1 MNMRYIK
8 RGIAMVV
15 TFTVILAWSVIAL
28 AAGDA
33 NEAVNE
39 ARKGVLQIN
48 LLYVDDNGS
57 EHLIQGGSGFLIGE
71 TPGADHIIT
80 NAHVVNMS
88 DELKVAAGGV
98 FGADFFSGD
107 VELKVK
113 VVVKRDVQI
122 NAAVVN
128 QSEAMDFAILKLE
141 QPIYDRTPLVLNT
154 DMDKVIATDNVY
166 ALGFPAA
173 IEIAQ
178 DATYYTSGDVNVMAG
193 IVSKMTSLDSVGY
206 IQHSAVLSGGN
217 SGGPLVNSKG
227 EVIGLNR
234 ANVDDTYF
242 YSVQIS
248 EITEILDMLGIVY
261 QEAEAGQE
269 SAQEDAIGNGEA
281 DKTVLS
287 RELAAA
293 QLKDLSRYSKDSA
306 MALASAIANGN
317 LVVANADATQTEV
330 DSALVIL
337 QYAQAGLAEKEEG
350 NLTVVI
356 IAAVAVVIILGIV
369 AAVFVTLSG
378 GKKKKEAAASP
389 RATYPGGIP
398 RPYGLQEMPGPQ
410 SARPISPSVDTPFRP
425 AGMPGQGAGE
435 TSVLNGGA
443 GETSVLGGG
452 AQRGSASLT
461 RLRNAEHI
469 NISKLIFKIGKERSK
484 VDYCIPD
491 NSSISRHH
499 ATIQNRGGVYFLS
512 DNGSTNATF
521 LNGNRVEPG
530 REARLENGDRFKLAD
545 EEFEF
550 RC

>member
-1 MNMRYIK
+1 MRYIK

-15 TFTVILAWSVIAL
+15 AFTMVLAWSVSTL

-48 LLYVDDNGS
+48 LLYVDDNGK

-88 DELKVAAGGV
+88 DELKTAANGV
-98 FGADFFSGD
+98 FGVDFFGGD

-122 NAAVVN
+122 NATVVN

-154 DMDKVIATDNVY
+154 HMDGVIATDNVY

-193 IVSKMTSLDSVGY
+193 IVSKITSLDSVGY
-206 IQHSAVLSGGN
+206 IQHSAVLSSGN

-248 EITEILDMLGIVY
+248 EITEILDMLGILY

-269 SAQEDAIGNGEA
+269 SAEGDAIGNGEV

-293 QLKDLSRYSKDSA
+293 QSTDLSRYSNDSA

-317 LVVANADATQTEV
+317 LVAANAGATQTEV
-330 DSALVIL
+330 DSALAIL
-337 QYAQAGLAEKEEG
+337 RYAQAGLAEKEESS
-350 NLTVVI
+350 LTVVI
-356 IAAVAVVIILGIV
+356 IVAVAAVIILGIV

-389 RATYPGGIP
+389 RSTYPGGAP
-398 RPYGLQEMPGPQ
+398 QPYGLQGMPGAQ
-410 SARPISPSVDTPFRP
+410 SARPVSSSSISTPFRP
-425 AGMPGQGAGE
+425 AGMQAQGAGE

-452 AQRGSASLT
+452 TQRGSASLT

-469 NISKLIFKIGKERSK
+469 NISKGEFKIGKERSK

-491 NSSISRHH
+491 NNSISRHH
-499 ATIQNRGGVYFLS
+499 ATILNRGGVYFLT